1 MIHPHTEL
9 VVADAARG
17 YGVVA
22 TRDLPRG
29 TLVWVLDALDGVI
42 APDSPLLAAPAYA
55 PVIAKY
61 TFENGGGTR
70 VLHWDL
76 AKYIN
81 HSCDSNLVTPR
92 GANFSILVR
101 DVAAGGEI
109 TDDYGL
115 YYGPADAPLACM
127 CGSPRC
133 RGVIAFD
140 PTGARRAGLE
150 RDLAAAL
157 EQAAKVDQPLLAF
170 ATREAHAELLAALAT
185 GSTGALIARCLGDRD
200 VRSQAP

>member
-1 MIHPHTEL
+1 MIHPHTHL

-22 TRDLPRG
+22 THDLPRG

-42 APDSPLLAAPAYA
+42 PPDSPLLASEAYA

-92 GANFSILVR
+92 GVNFSILVR
-101 DVAAGGEI
+101 DVAAGEEI

-115 YYGPADAPLACM
+115 YYGPDDAPLECL
-127 CGSPRC
+127 CGSPSC
-133 RGVIAFD
+133 RGVIAWE
-140 PTGARRAGLE
+140 PSGARRAGLE
-150 RDLAAAL
+150 KALAAAL
-157 EQAAKVDQPLLAF
+157 AQAPRVDQPLLAF
-170 ATREAHAELLAALAT
+170 ATREAHAELLDALAT
-185 GSTGALIARCLGDRD
+185 GRTEVLLARYRGRQDER
-200 VRSQAP
+200 VEAP

>member
-1 MIHPHTEL
+1 MIHPHTRL

-42 APDSPLLAAPAYA
+42 AADSPLLGAPAYA

-92 GANFSILVR
+92 GVNFSILVR

-115 YYGPADAPLACM
+115 YYGPDDEPLECL

-157 EQAAKVDQPLLAF
+157 EQAAKLDQPLLAF
-170 ATREAHAELLAALAT
+170 ATRRAHADLLDALAT
-185 GSTGALIARCLGDRD
+185 GRTEALVSRCLAAQDGL
-200 VRSQAP
+200 QAP